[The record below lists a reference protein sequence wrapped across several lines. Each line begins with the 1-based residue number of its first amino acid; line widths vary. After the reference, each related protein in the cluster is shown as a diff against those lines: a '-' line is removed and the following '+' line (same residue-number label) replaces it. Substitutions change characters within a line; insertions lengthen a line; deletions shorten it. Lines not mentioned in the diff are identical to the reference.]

1 MTVKSRASAKA
12 WVKACCAIAAVSS
25 WASFASS
32 SKSTRAER
40 SAKEVRAASSQ
51 SMVDVSSGP
60 GQDTASKTSLR
71 PRTTP
76 HRWYHCASDPS
87 LPESVSQRVW
97 PTSTRTMRGFRV
109 RTALSV
115 LHADCRDSSVLLLR
129 FRSKGPKAC
138 SLAKDDAS
146 IVLSRGGAM
155 CSAKCVNTAAVATG
169 EEVVPGAF
177 VHLRKE
183 RLERSQLPELLDKGL
198 LDEVGQRLGD
208 DRPQVVCPHLPP
220 GVVTSRCL
228 GEEARHDSHER
239 KGACSG
245 SLQLQP
251 LHKCVG
257 DVAPELH
264 GGVDD
269 PNGLRVLSEAVQVG
283 PCGGEVPVKD
293 AVLQG
298 DGTVQPG
305 LVDLTQRGMHQISG
319 ECQGIQS
326 PLAIRQLVLEDLRL
340 LHNQAQKV
348 AAAVVFQ
355 HHVLQLAYLL
365 WRRLSKRVHP
375 QQLHKLWPHPGRRRT
390 HLQPALQSTEHFIRN
405 RLVPSTAHCDAVHKH
420 RQGQRLRLGGR
431 IGQRVVLGVHRFAR
445 SPSLAPKLRVWMGT
459 ARTRQRS

>member
-169 EEVVPGAF
+169 CFLLAPTSAGRRWSQVPSSISARSGSSARSSQSSWTRAFWTRSANVSVTTDLKSF
-177 VHLRKE
+177 VHTCR
-183 RLERSQLPELLDKGL
+183 RASSLPAALVKKRDTT
-198 LDEVGQRLGD
+198 
-208 DRPQVVCPHLPP
+208 P
-220 GVVTSRCL
+220 TSGR
-228 GEEARHDSHER
+228 
-239 KGACSG
+239 
-245 SLQLQP
+245 
-251 LHKCVG
+251 
-257 DVAPELH
+257 AP
-264 GGVDD
+264 
-269 PNGLRVLSEAVQVG
+269 AVG
-283 PCGGEVPVKD
+283 PCSFSHCTNALAMSLLSFMVALTIRMAFESSLKQSRSVRAEVKC
-293 AVLQG
+293 
-298 DGTVQPG
+298 
-305 LVDLTQRGMHQISG
+305 R
-319 ECQGIQS
+319 
-326 PLAIRQLVLEDLRL
+326 
-340 LHNQAQKV
+340 
-348 AAAVVFQ
+348 
-355 HHVLQLAYLL
+355 
-365 WRRLSKRVHP
+365 
-375 QQLHKLWPHPGRRRT
+375 
-390 HLQPALQSTEHFIRN
+390 
-405 RLVPSTAHCDAVHKH
+405 
-420 RQGQRLRLGGR
+420 
-431 IGQRVVLGVHRFAR
+431 
-445 SPSLAPKLRVWMGT
+445 
-459 ARTRQRS
+459 